1 MASELCFTKRN
12 TAKFDAPDFLAV
24 FCLESQKGS
33 PSYNDLAARIEAI
46 YGISTS
52 KQALCKRIN
61 QSCVLFFQAVLAKAI
76 KIRIEDEEITGHIDY
91 GKYKR
96 ILIQDSTIIKLP
108 LKLFD
113 VFSGVSNSNTAVCN
127 ARIQGVYDLVSGRFI
142 EFSIDSYSKNDLL
155 AAPELEIISGDLVL
169 RDRGYLTIDEL
180 SRHLKIG
187 ADCIY
192 RHKSH
197 SIYLDANTD
206 EPINLLALLKKRK
219 KVDLIVCL
227 NNKERTKVR
236 LLAQSVKKEIADKRR
251 MKAKKEMKG
260 HNPSKEILEFL
271 GYTIFITTITDGQ
284 TGFVRILSI
293 YRIRWKIEIIFKI
306 WKSNMHFSKIHN
318 VSYFQLITLLTAR
331 LIMIVLVMHRMYVFY
346 QKQTSILFNKE
357 LSMMKFV
364 NYLVK
369 NYEKI
374 YELINGIM
382 GDKKSLYQICLPL
395 ARYCAYDTRKRLN
408 INTLAKVAFL
418 S

>member
-1 MASELCFTKRN
+1 MARELGFTKRK

-33 PSYNDLAARIEAI
+33 PSYNDLAARIEAV

-52 KQALCKRIN
+52 KQSLCKRIN
-61 QSCVLFFQAVLAKAI
+61 QACALFFQAVLAKAI
-76 KIRIEDEEITGHIDY
+76 KIRIEDEEITGNPDY

-96 ILIQDSTIIKLP
+96 ILIQDSTIIRLP

-113 VFSGVSNSNTAVCN
+113 VFSGVSNSITAVCN
-127 ARIQGVYDLVSGRFI
+127 ARIQGVYDLFSGRFI

-155 AAPELEIISGDLVL
+155 AAPELDISPGDLVL

-180 SRHLKIG
+180 ARHLKIG

-192 RHKSH
+192 RHKSKN
-197 SIYLDANTD
+197 IYLDANSG
-206 EPINLLALLKKRK
+206 EPINLLALLKKGK

-236 LLAQSVKKEIADKRR
+236 LLARSVKKEIADKRR
-251 MKAKKEMKG
+251 MKAKKEMHG
-260 HNPSKEILEFL
+260 HNPSKEILALL
-271 GYTIFITTITDGQ
+271 GYTIFITTITDDQ
-284 TGFVRILSI
+284 TDFGRILSI

-318 VSYFQLITLLTAR
+318 VSYLQLIVLLTAR
-331 LIMIVLVMHRMYVFY
+331 LIMIVVITHQLYAFY
-346 QKQTSILFNKE
+346 QKKIKLIFKKE
-357 LSMMKFV
+357 LSMMKFI
-364 NYLVK
+364 NYLIK

-374 YELINGIM
+374 YDLMFGII
-382 GDKKSLYQICLPL
+382 GNPNHCYQICLPL
-395 ARYCAYDTRKRLN
+395 SRYCVYDTRKRLN
-408 INTLAKVAFL
+408 IKALEKLAFL